1 MIKKAVRE
9 NNGKNITEV
18 SNVREVWSCINDIL
32 KPENVNKNTIKIETE
47 DKLLEDPRELAKEF
61 NKFFKN
67 KVEKLAA
74 RIKNDPK
81 NDPKS

>member
-1 MIKKAVRE
+1 MRE
-9 NNGKNITEV
+9 INGKNITQV

-47 DKLLEDPRELAKEF
+47 DKLLEDPQELAKEF